1 MEKIKPNSN
10 KKTVSKK
17 KKKFEINTKDY
28 DGKEQIVI
36 DFKDGTSLPLNRV
49 KQMFKEQGTAS
60 ETFLGKETADKILKF
75 LQANNPTRE
84 EFVEYFKSTDL
95 NRGGTMLGQQM
106 EMSFMQD
113 NKLKA
118 AKGTDVPK
126 PEVIELDE
134 HIDAYK
140 KKYGLT
146 DEEVI
151 EILRSFAP
159 PKAKQ
164 NNEGG
169 LQEQGGTQD
178 PVSGNDVPIGSLKEE
193 VRDDIP
199 AMLSEGE
206 FVFPAD
212 VTRYYGL
219 DTLMKMRQKA
229 KQGLKV
235 MEAMGQMGNSEEAT
249 IPDDIPFDMDD
260 LELAEGGVVE
270 AQQGIYVPPNINT
283 PTTGQTSYGTA
294 PTLLPLNQTNTE
306 VTVPDVVQPV
316 LPESKPVK
324 TFSEL
329 MGSAAYDELRSY
341 VNDEGKIIQIKFR
354 QGQPLEAIP
363 EGFRPLTQT
372 EDTQPAFQTATNIAD
387 SGSSGVAMPSVQQQK
402 VADDLLLGKDEDIA
416 EDVKAGRY
424 GRTPAKTGVEPKSA
438 EAFDTDDFAS
448 YLKVKSPTGTEGV
461 DYSQTGQDTYYL
473 DKTPTVMGGNVLG
486 RAGDLFDKGVGMALP
501 GVLTRQSDR
510 DIRREAAKRLNAG
523 QYGNAKDFNI
533 LRSVVELEPEK
544 AGKLA
549 LFGTEDDKELTDA
562 LNEAKGVKYN
572 DGVADTHRK
581 NKKKFDDAVKAEKT
595 KRGAVYD
602 KSGNKIRNERTN
614 VEMTKMMITNDP
626 TRNMNIQIGE
636 SNSEREVRERKEADA
651 MRRAADLDAFA
662 DRQDERRAD
671 AASDTNFSQST
682 ASGPGGETAG
692 THCCTASYKQK
703 TMTISEVKELRR
715 WHRKQSQIWQDGYD
729 VWGKYV
735 ADSLV
740 AKSKWQASVVK
751 SVHDL
756 IIKKKL
762 TLKGLY
768 GIILISSGVYPIGL
782 FKRITKYGRI
792 FQST

>member
-1 MEKIKPNSN
+1 MKSMALA
-10 KKTVSKK
+10 
-17 KKKFEINTKDY
+17 
-28 DGKEQIVI
+28 EQTE
-36 DFKDGTSLPLNRV
+36 FAFMK
-49 KQMFKEQGTAS
+49 AS
-60 ETFLGKETADKILKF
+60 
-75 LQANNPTRE
+75 
-84 EFVEYFKSTDL
+84 
-95 NRGGTMLGQQM
+95 
-106 EMSFMQD
+106 
-113 NKLKA
+113 
-118 AKGTDVPK
+118 KGTDVPK
-126 PEVIELDE
+126 PEIIELDE

-270 AQQGIYVPPNINT
+270 AQQGIYMPPQVNPPAIT
-283 PTTGQTSYGTA
+283 LQPGFGTA
-294 PTLLPLNQTNTE
+294 PELAPTSPLPNVGGYTPPPIADPT
-306 VTVPDVVQPV
+306 PK
-316 LPESKPVK
+316 S
-324 TFSEL
+324 FSDL
-329 MGSAAYDELRSY
+329 MGAAGYDELRTY
-341 VNDEGKIIQIKFR
+341 VND
-354 QGQPLEAIP
+354 QGQQMQIPFKDGKPLSAIP
-363 EGFRPLTQT
+363 EGFKPRDASADTTVRPTFT
-372 EDTQPAFQTATNIAD
+372 TATDTAQ
-387 SGSSGVAMPSVQQQK
+387 SSTDRPAVPQTVEQQK
-402 VADDLLLGKDEDIA
+402 VADDLLLGTDEQVSKG
-416 EDVKAGRY
+416 E
-424 GRTPAKTGVEPKSA
+424 TPALTGVQPKSA
-438 EAFDTDDFAS
+438 KAFERSDFES
-448 YLKVKSPTGTEGV
+448 YLKIKSPTGTEGV
-461 DYSQTGQDTYYL
+461 DYSKTGDSYFL
-473 DKTPTVMGGNVLG
+473 DKTPTVTGGNLIG
-486 RAGDLFDKGVGMALP
+486 KAGDLVDRGVGVVLP

-510 DIRREAAKRLNAG
+510 DIRREAANRLNAG
-523 QYGNAKDFNI
+523 QYGSPRDFNI
-533 LRSVVELEPEK
+533 LRSIVELAPEK
-544 AGKLA
+544 PSKIA
-549 LFGTEDDKELTDA
+549 LFGKEDDKKLTDSI
-562 LNEAKGVKYN
+562 NKAKGVEYN
-572 DGVADTHRK
+572 SGVADTHKK
-581 NKKKFDDAVKAEKT
+581 NKAKFDAAVRAEKE
-595 KRGAVYD
+595 KRGAKFIEKKDGTFEQVQ
-602 KSGNKIRNERTN
+602 GTERTN
-614 VEMTKMMITNDP
+614 TEMTKMLITQNPSRDAAI
-626 TRNMNIQIGE
+626 MSGE
-636 SNSEREVRERKEADA
+636 SNSEREARERKEADA
-651 MRRAADLDAFA
+651 MRRAAQMDAFQN
-662 DRQDERRAD
+662 RQDERRAD
-671 AASDTNFSQST
+671 RDSGTNFSQPT
-682 ASGPGGETAG
+682 ASGPGGENAG

-715 WHRKQSQIWQDGYD
+715 WHRQQSQIWQDGYD

-735 ADSLV
+735 ADGLV

-756 IIKKKL
+756 LIKKKL
-762 TLKGLY
+762 TLKGIY
-768 GIILISSGVYPIGL
+768 GMIVISSGVYPIGL